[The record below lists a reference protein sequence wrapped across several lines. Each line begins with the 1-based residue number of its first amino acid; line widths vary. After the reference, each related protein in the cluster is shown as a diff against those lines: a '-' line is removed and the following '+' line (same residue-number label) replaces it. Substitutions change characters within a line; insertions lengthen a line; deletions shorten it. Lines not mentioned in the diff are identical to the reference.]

1 MHSKRNDTFIFTS
14 PPQPIN
20 PINKVALNV
29 YLEAQRVERLIGAG
43 VREDS
48 HHVEV
53 FEPAVSPTANGLVH
67 LLHRLKVAKFNQ
79 IHNEGY
85 VLSQQD
91 TSFYPFLLL

>member
-1 MHSKRNDTFIFTS
+1 MIRSYLPP

-53 FEPAVSPTANGLVH
+53 FEPAVS
-67 LLHRLKVAKFNQ
+67 FNQ

-91 TSFYPFLLL
+91 TSFYLFLLL

>member
-1 MHSKRNDTFIFTS
+1 MIRSYLPP

-53 FEPAVSPTANGLVH
+53 FEPAVSPTANGLTANGLVH

-91 TSFYPFLLL
+91 TSFYLFLLL

>member
-1 MHSKRNDTFIFTS
+1 MIRSYLPPP

-79 IHNEGY
+79 IHNE
-85 VLSQQD
+85 D
-91 TSFYPFLLL
+91 TSFYLFLLL